1 MNGNFLIRIMEMK
14 CRFIR
19 EIADGIVPARL
30 IFFRAEIN
38 FTLNC
43 EVENI

>member
-1 MNGNFLIRIMEMK
+1 MK
-14 CRFIR
+14 YKFIL
-19 EIADGIVPARL
+19 EIADGIDPARL

-38 FTLNC
+38 FTWNC